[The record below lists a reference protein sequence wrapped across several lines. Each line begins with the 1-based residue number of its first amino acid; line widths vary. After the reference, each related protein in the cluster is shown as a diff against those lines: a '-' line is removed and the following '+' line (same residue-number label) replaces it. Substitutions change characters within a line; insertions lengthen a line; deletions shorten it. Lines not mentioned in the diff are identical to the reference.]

1 MPEQDQHEAD
11 AGGLDGVVAPL
22 DVVTAWLEASNAGQV
37 ERVLELSA
45 PDVEL
50 IGPRGS
56 QRGRE
61 VLRGWLARAG
71 VRLDTRRVLSD
82 GEQVIV
88 EQHGVWHHPDGRVQG
103 EADVASRFV
112 VHNGRVQLIE
122 RHDTFAAALAAAGV
136 APPSSPT

>member
-1 MPEQDQHEAD
+1 MPEQNQHEAD
-11 AGGLDGVVAPL
+11 DGRRDAAALPL
-22 DVVTAWLEASNAGQV
+22 DVVTAWLEASNAAQV

-50 IGPRGS
+50 VGPRGS

-61 VLRGWLARAG
+61 VLRGWIARAG
-71 VRLDTRRVLSD
+71 VRLETRRVVCD

-88 EQHGVWHHPDGRVQG
+88 QQHGVWHGPDGSVQG

-112 VHNGRVQLIE
+112 VRHGWVQLIE
-122 RHDTFAAALAAAGV
+122 RHDTFAAALAAAGL
-136 APPSSPT
+136 AQPSSLG